1 VTILCAT
8 PTFLQKY
15 MMKAKEND
23 FKALRLC
30 VTGAEKLRTELAER
44 YRNLTGRDI
53 VEGYGCTELSPI
65 VTINLNNSIYT
76 LGTRSDHPGSIGC
89 TLPGI
94 HARIVDINTGVE
106 LPPGRD
112 GKLQVRA
119 GSVMKGYLNDPELT
133 ARVIQ
138 NDYYDTGDIG
148 HMDEDGYI
156 YITGRAS
163 RFSKIGGEMV
173 PHEGVEEAITQVLHS
188 ETREI
193 AVAGRSDRLKGE
205 RLVVFHII
213 ENIDTAA
220 IINGLREAGLPN
232 IWIPKADDFIKVDQ
246 LPMLGSGKLDLSALR
261 KMAEKL

>member
-1 VTILCAT
+1 
-8 PTFLQKY
+8 
-15 MMKAKEND
+15 M
-23 FKALRLC
+23 
-30 VTGAEKLRTELAER
+30 
-44 YRNLTGRDI
+44 
-53 VEGYGCTELSPI
+53 
-65 VTINLNNSIYT
+65 
-76 LGTRSDHPGSIGC
+76 GTKSDHPGSIGC
-89 TLPGI
+89 PLPGI

-106 LPPGRD
+106 LPPGED
-112 GKLQVRA
+112 GRLQVRA
-119 GSVMKGYLNDPELT
+119 GSVMKGYLGQPELT
-133 ARVIQ
+133 EQVIQ
-138 NDYYDTGDIG
+138 NNYYDTGDIG

-205 RLVVFHII
+205 RLVIFHII